1 MCYSITASL
10 ASRACAALALLYS
23 SRFSKSGD
31 EYEMDCKANGYVNGL
46 SIKGADI
53 SGGSFR
59 SEIDATMKAEE
70 KSP

>member
-1 MCYSITASL
+1 
-10 ASRACAALALLYS
+10 
-23 SRFSKSGD
+23 
-31 EYEMDCKANGYVNGL
+31 MDCKANGYVNGL